1 MITPRRTFLKSGAMV
16 ALFAGVCAGSADLA
30 FPQQAAPKAPGA
42 NHPIPYETKLDP
54 VFYFTRA
61 TFEPHLNTEFR
72 VVAGRTSTAMKLVEI
87 AACGP
92 RGVRDG
98 AEGEC
103 FTLLFRASEPLA
115 KIRTIHEVEHD
126 ALKKFS
132 MFFSPVK
139 KNSDPE
145 GIYYEAVINRRVK

>member
-1 MITPRRTFLKSGAMV
+1 MTTPRRTFLKSGAMA

-30 FPQQAAPKAPGA
+30 FAQKAAPKDRGA
-42 NHPIPYETKLDP
+42 KHEIPYEAKLDP
-54 VFYFTRA
+54 VFYFTRG
-61 TFEPHLNTEFR
+61 TFEPHVNTEFR
-72 VVAGRTSTAMKLVEI
+72 VVAGKISTAMTLVEV

-92 RGVRDG
+92 RRANDG

-115 KIRTIHEVEHD
+115 KIRTVHEVEHD

-132 MFFSPVK
+132 MFFSPTR

-145 GIYYEAVINRRVK
+145 GIYYEAVINRRTK